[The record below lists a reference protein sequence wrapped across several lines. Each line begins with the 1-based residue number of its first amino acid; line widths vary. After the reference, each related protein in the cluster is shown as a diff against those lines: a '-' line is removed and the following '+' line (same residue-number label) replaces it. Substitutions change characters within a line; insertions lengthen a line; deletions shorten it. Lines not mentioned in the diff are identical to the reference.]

1 MAQPDK
7 TKKKVSQIGYDD
19 PNVKPF
25 ADNYKELYTKALTRA
40 GKLFQELKKY
50 TDAVRFIKDD
60 STLAT
65 EVRYIYEV
73 TKIDMGEDNE

>member
-19 PNVKPF
+19 SNVKPF
-25 ADNYKELYTKALTRA
+25 VDNYKELYTKTLTRA

-50 TDAVRFIKDD
+50 TDAARFIEDD
-60 STLAT
+60 SILAT
-65 EVRYIYEV
+65 EIRYLYEA
-73 TKIDMGEDNE
+73 TKIDMGEDDE